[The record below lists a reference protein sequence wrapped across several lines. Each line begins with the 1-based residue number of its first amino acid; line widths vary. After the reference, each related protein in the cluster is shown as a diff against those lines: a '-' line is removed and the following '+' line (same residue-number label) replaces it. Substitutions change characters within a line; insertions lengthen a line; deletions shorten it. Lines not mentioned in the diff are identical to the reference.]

1 MNFSYLVIELDQPFI
16 WYDIFFWI
24 QEIEKKIKELQA
36 ACEEMKKEIN
46 NRQLESKTLKEDVE
60 NTKRENV
67 LEAKELE
74 KSQDEMEKLKVKIS
88 YTMEREII

>member
-1 MNFSYLVIELDQPFI
+1 MNYPYDHHILIFSDLLL
-16 WYDIFFWI
+16 

-60 NTKRENV
+60 NTKRENL
-67 LEAKELE
+67 LEAKEVE
-74 KSQDEMEKLKVKIS
+74 KSQDEMEKLKV
-88 YTMEREII
+88 RDRDRH

>member
-1 MNFSYLVIELDQPFI
+1 MM
-16 WYDIFFWI
+16 WYIFFWI

-74 KSQDEMEKLKVKIS
+74 KSQDEMEKLKVIKDLIHHGEGN
-88 YTMEREII
+88 YLGFGVVF